1 MTVGGAVA
9 HPPGLEIVDIK
20 QMSRVPVLYGQSA
33 VSKAANLSP
42 VYLHE
47 EVEVVGEGWKQVD
60 EVSIGPA
67 WRLTCPLKMWRAVAD
82 VEDLD

>member
-9 HPPGLEIVDIK
+9 DPPGLEIVDIK
-20 QMSRVPVLYGQSA
+20 RVSRVPVLYGQSA
-33 VSKAANLSP
+33 VSKAANLAP
-42 VYLHE
+42 VYIHE

-60 EVSIGPA
+60 EVSIGPG
-67 WRLTCPLKMWRAVAD
+67 WRLTSSLEVWRAVAD